1 MIRREDYGKL
11 SKTEITPELGTKST
25 SFNKDTTWITELKA
39 LVKIGIVNSNLIT
52 TFVGFW
58 LALHVTGS
66 SFINN
71 IEAFI
76 LTIVGSA
83 LVIAGGAVLNNWYDV
98 DIDPVMKRTKL
109 RPTVT
114 GRISLK
120 VAFRIGFLLSV
131 VGHAFLLTVSWQA
144 ALWAFVGWFT
154 YVVLY
159 TMWSKRKY
167 TLNTIVGSIS
177 GAVPPLIGWTAVS
190 QELHIIPVTLF
201 SIMFIW
207 QIPHFL
213 ALAMKKSE
221 EYKKAQVP
229 MLPAVYGFDMTKRQI
244 VIYIACLL
252 PLPFFMFSLGKAFLI
267 IASILNIAW
276 LILGVM
282 GFFMKDDLKWANIIF
297 IYSLN
302 YLTILFITMAIVTID
317 FPL

>member
-1 MIRREDYGKL
+1 MVVIKQYISIMYIVFILERNFFLTIILALSMIRREDYGKL

-120 VAFRIGFLLSV
+120 VAFRIGFFYYLL
-131 VGHAFLLTVSWQA
+131 
-144 ALWAFVGWFT
+144 
-154 YVVLY
+154 
-159 TMWSKRKY
+159 
-167 TLNTIVGSIS
+167 
-177 GAVPPLIGWTAVS
+177 
-190 QELHIIPVTLF
+190 
-201 SIMFIW
+201 
-207 QIPHFL
+207 
-213 ALAMKKSE
+213 
-221 EYKKAQVP
+221 
-229 MLPAVYGFDMTKRQI
+229 
-244 VIYIACLL
+244 
-252 PLPFFMFSLGKAFLI
+252 
-267 IASILNIAW
+267 
-276 LILGVM
+276 
-282 GFFMKDDLKWANIIF
+282 
-297 IYSLN
+297 
-302 YLTILFITMAIVTID
+302 
-317 FPL
+317 